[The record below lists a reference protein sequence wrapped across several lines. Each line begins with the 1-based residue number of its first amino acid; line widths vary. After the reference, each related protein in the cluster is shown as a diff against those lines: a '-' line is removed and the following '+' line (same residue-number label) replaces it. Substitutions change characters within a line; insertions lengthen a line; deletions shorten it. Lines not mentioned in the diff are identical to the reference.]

1 MISINNKKAM
11 IDEIQELHIHFI
23 MMNIELIYRSILID
37 NYYCYNNNDNDKNK
51 LVIINELTSIV
62 DELIDII
69 A

>member
-1 MISINNKKAM
+1 M
-11 IDEIQELHIHFI
+11 IDEIQELYIHFI

>member
-1 MISINNKKAM
+1 MT
-11 IDEIQELHIHFI
+11 DEIQELYIHFI
-23 MMNIELIYRSILID
+23 MMNIEMIYRSILID

>member
-1 MISINNKKAM
+1 M
-11 IDEIQELHIHFI
+11 IDEIQELYIHFI
-23 MMNIELIYRSILID
+23 MMNIEMIYRSILID